1 MESYLRGKFKVHY
14 SLIVTQKTPN
24 DLPND
29 IYKSISILMVS
40 GNSLFIYTY
49 IMLVMVVARPSFG
62 ASMQT

>member
-1 MESYLRGKFKVHY
+1 MESYLRGKFRVHY

-29 IYKSISILMVS
+29 IYKSISILIVS

-49 IMLVMVVARPSFG
+49 IMSVMVVAGPSLG
-62 ASMQT
+62 ACMQT

>member
-1 MESYLRGKFKVHY
+1 MESYLRGKFSVHY

-49 IMLVMVVARPSFG
+49 IMSVMVVARPSFG
-62 ASMQT
+62 ASLQT

>member
-1 MESYLRGKFKVHY
+1 MESYLRGKFRVNY

-49 IMLVMVVARPSFG
+49 IMSVMVVARPSIG